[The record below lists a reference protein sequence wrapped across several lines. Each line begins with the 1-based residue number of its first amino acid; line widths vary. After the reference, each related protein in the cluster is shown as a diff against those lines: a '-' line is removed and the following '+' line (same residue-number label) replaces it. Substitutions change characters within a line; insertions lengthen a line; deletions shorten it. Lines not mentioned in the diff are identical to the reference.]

1 MELVAAVAGWFV
13 VRWVLLPCLIGT
25 LAYYVLAKLI
35 VLAWWLQPGPHRREI
50 ERRRRYARDP
60 R

>member
-1 MELVAAVAGWFV
+1 LAL
-13 VRWVLLPCLIGT
+13 VRWIVLSCLVGT
-25 LAYYVLAKLI
+25 LAYYLIGKLC
-35 VLAWWLQPGPHRREI
+35 VLAWWVHLGPHRREI